1 MNTRKLLKDD
11 NFLEYRFKNWQHIIN
26 YAMIACSVGSV
37 LWVIKDVLIS
47 GFQKAGVST
56 LCRSIPA
63 LFLLVYLKFRNKK
76 NFLCLASIHIWL
88 AVVGVVFI
96 YWSAAS
102 VGEFATSGTG
112 WLMFLTLFF
121 VVSIFSGITYILIN
135 YISMFA
141 FIIIL
146 YQVFPT
152 SLSVSHGEAYFTYIL
167 VSVGYILVNF
177 FISRMFKEMYTYQRK
192 LYEYSYTDQLT
203 KIPNRHILKD
213 IVPNNRLQT
222 NATIVVVDIDKFK
235 DINDTFGHNAGDE
248 ALITSANVLLGSFR
262 KGQDTVIRYGGDEFL
277 VICEGEIDID
287 KVHERLKESLKVGN
301 PYNISFSIGVS
312 LGKEGESI
320 YDVIKRADCALY
332 AVKVEGRNNL
342 KIFENI

>member
-1 MNTRKLLKDD
+1 MKTWKLLKDD
-11 NFLEYRFKNWQHIIN
+11 NFLEYRFKNWQHIIT
-26 YAMIACSVGSV
+26 YTVLACSIGSIF
-37 LWVIKDVLIS
+37 WVIKDVLIS
-47 GFQKAGVST
+47 GFQKATVSI
-56 LCRSIPA
+56 LCRSIPT
-63 LFLLVYLKFRNKK
+63 LFILVYLKLKNKK
-76 NFLCLASIHIWL
+76 NFLCLASVHIWL
-88 AVVGVVFI
+88 AIAGVVFI

-121 VVSIFSGITYILIN
+121 VISIFSGIAYILIN

-141 FIIIL
+141 FIVIL
-146 YQVFPT
+146 YQIFPT

-177 FISRMFKEMYTYQRK
+177 FISRMFKEMYMYQRK

-213 IVPNNRLQT
+213 IVPNDKLKT

-235 DINDTFGHNAGDE
+235 AINDTFGHNAGDE
-248 ALITSANVLLGSFR
+248 ALIKSANVLLSSFR
-262 KGQDTVIRYGGDEFL
+262 KSQDTVVRYGGDEFL
-277 VICEGEIDID
+277 VICEGEIDIIE
-287 KVHERLKESLKVGN
+287 VHKRLKESLKVDN
-301 PYNISFSIGVS
+301 PYNISFSIGTS
-312 LGKEGESI
+312 TGEEGENI

-332 AVKVEGRNNL
+332 AVKVEGRDNL
-342 KIFENI
+342 KVFENM

>member
-1 MNTRKLLKDD
+1 
-11 NFLEYRFKNWQHIIN
+11 
-26 YAMIACSVGSV
+26 
-37 LWVIKDVLIS
+37 
-47 GFQKAGVST
+47 
-56 LCRSIPA
+56 
-63 LFLLVYLKFRNKK
+63 
-76 NFLCLASIHIWL
+76 
-88 AVVGVVFI
+88 
-96 YWSAAS
+96 
-102 VGEFATSGTG
+102 
-112 WLMFLTLFF
+112 
-121 VVSIFSGITYILIN
+121 
-135 YISMFA
+135 
-141 FIIIL
+141 
-146 YQVFPT
+146 
-152 SLSVSHGEAYFTYIL
+152 
-167 VSVGYILVNF
+167 
-177 FISRMFKEMYTYQRK
+177 MYMYQRK

-248 ALITSANVLLGSFR
+248 ALITSVNVLLGSFR

-287 KVHERLKESLKVGN
+287 KVYERLKESLKVGN
-301 PYNISFSIGVS
+301 PYDISFSIGVT